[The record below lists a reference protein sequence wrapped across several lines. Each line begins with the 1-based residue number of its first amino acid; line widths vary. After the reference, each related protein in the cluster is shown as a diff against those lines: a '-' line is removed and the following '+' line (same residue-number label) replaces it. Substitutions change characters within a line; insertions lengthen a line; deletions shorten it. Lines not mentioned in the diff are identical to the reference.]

1 MLASVWHPDIQSAMK
16 GARMRTNRQIT
27 LDGQSIE
34 IPPPFPSPQD
44 WRDSWIYFLMLD
56 RFNNPTTPPR
66 QMPYDSIY
74 GQFQGGTFN
83 GVREQLPYLKNLGV
97 GAIWLSPVLKN
108 CQYSQG
114 SYHGYGIQDFLR
126 IEPRFASSPDAAEQE
141 LRALIDAAHA
151 LNIYVIFDIVLNHTG
166 DVFAYQCRPDDTTCR
181 SSEGSEAEYSPTTY
195 PIEWRD
201 EHGNARQDWPVA
213 EDIQNPALDAAVW
226 PAELRYNAYF
236 RRQGL
241 PDPNGDQTVGD
252 FASLKQMLTSDPELQ
267 VALIRAYQYLIARF
281 DIDGFR
287 IDTLKY
293 IDRTFAR
300 LFGDEIREFALS
312 IGKKNFF
319 TFGEVYDSEDK
330 IAAFIGRNTMDTEAG
345 DLIGVDA
352 ALDYPLFYK
361 FPEACKG
368 ELAPSEVVG
377 IYEYRRQ
384 AEHDILSTHGDASNF
399 FVTFLDNHDQTH
411 RFYYRPAGNPDQYD
425 DQVTL
430 ALACLF
436 SLQGIPCVYYGT
448 EQGLHG
454 SGDRPEAVR
463 EALWGKPDAFDSSAK
478 FYAAIKDI
486 ASVRASQPALRY
498 GRQYFRPLSGDHT
511 VFRVSTLA
519 PGVLAFSRLL
529 SDQEVVIV
537 ANTDTQ
543 DTISLAIIV
552 DGTVN
557 TADASYQVL
566 YSNKSNSTPPG
577 PVAESSPEVA
587 VYEVDGTVGQGPVKF
602 ITVTLQSMEVQILG
616 QKTTQAL
623 TSLNM

>member
-1 MLASVWHPDIQSAMK
+1 MLD
-16 GARMRTNRQIT
+16 RR
-27 LDGQSIE
+27 SIE
-34 IPPPFPSPQD
+34 IAPAFPSPQD

-56 RFNNPTTPPR
+56 RFNNPTAPPR

-126 IEPRFASSPDAAEQE
+126 IEPRFASSPDVAEQE
-141 LRALIDAAHA
+141 LRALVDAAHA
-151 LNIYVIFDIVLNHTG
+151 LNIYVIFDIVLNHSG
-166 DVFAYQCRPDDTTCR
+166 DVFAYQCRPGDATCS
-181 SSEGSEAEYSPTTY
+181 SSEGSEAEYSATTY
-195 PIEWRD
+195 PILWRD
-201 EHGNARQDWPVA
+201 EHGNPRQDWPVA
-213 EDIQNPALDAAVW
+213 EEIQNPSLDAAVW
-226 PAELRYNAYF
+226 PAELRFNAYF

-241 PDPNGDQTVGD
+241 PDPNGDQTIGD
-252 FASLKQMLTSDPELQ
+252 FASLKQMLTGDPNLQ

-293 IDRTFAR
+293 IDRSFAR
-300 LFGDEIREFALS
+300 LFGDEMREFALS

-361 FPEACKG
+361 LPGVCKG

-377 IYEYRRQ
+377 MYEYRRQ
-384 AEHDILSTHGDASNF
+384 AEHNILSTHGDASNF

-411 RFYYRPAGNPDQYD
+411 RFYYCPAGNPDQYD

-454 SGDRPEAVR
+454 SGNAPEAVR
-463 EALWGKPDAFDSSAK
+463 EALWGKPDAFDTGSK
-478 FYAAIKDI
+478 FYAAIKEI
-486 ASVRASQPALRY
+486 ASVRAGQPALRY

-511 VFRVSTLA
+511 VFSISTLA

-529 SDQEVVIV
+529 SDQEVIIV
-537 ANTDTQ
+537 ANTSTQ

-552 DGTVN
+552 DGTIN
-557 TADASYQVL
+557 TIGAPYQVL
-566 YSNKSNSTPPG
+566 YSNKSNYTPPG
-577 PVAESSPEVA
+577 PVTQSSEEVV

-602 ITVTLQSMEVQILG
+602 ITVTLQPMEVQILG
-616 QKTTQAL
+616 QSTTAGL
-623 TSLNM
+623 TPLHL